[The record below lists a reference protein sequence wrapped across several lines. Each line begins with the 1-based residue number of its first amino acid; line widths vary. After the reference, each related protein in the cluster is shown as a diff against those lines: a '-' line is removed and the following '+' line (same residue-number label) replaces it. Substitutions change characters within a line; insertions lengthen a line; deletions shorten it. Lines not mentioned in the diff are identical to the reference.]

1 MPDKAPTDGGFEG
14 SRPEQSRLT
23 YRLTGEELTSHTV
36 LRAVSTYTDT
46 PILELPPL
54 INVVDVEFIDDTFS
68 GDSSGHGT
76 FSFEYHSCLVSLS
89 VDSVQVT
96 DVSSAPG

>member
-1 MPDKAPTDGGFEG
+1 MSDKVPTDGGFEE

-23 YRLTGEELTSHTV
+23 YRLTSEELASHTV

-46 PILELPPL
+46 PILDLPPL

-76 FSFEYHSCLVSLS
+76 FSFEYHGCLVTLYMDRVEVS
-89 VDSVQVT
+89 
-96 DVSSAPG
+96 DVSSAPR